1 VLTSD
6 QAFRNVAVALNA
18 EPNWIKKSVIGSVQ
32 SLFQPLFGMQKR
44 HRHVL
49 VLPVRVSVKKIRL
62 SQKLDFFFFY
72 ILTCKM
78 IWCLI
83 DKYSVFISFYWHCIY
98 TVFRK
103 KMWQYICD
111 HNSGKTCLIFVI
123 FALL

>member
-49 VLPVRVSVKKIRL
+49 VLPVRVSVKK
-62 SQKLDFFFFY
+62 LDY
-72 ILTCKM
+72 HKS
-78 IWCLI
+78 W
-83 DKYSVFISFYWHCIY
+83 ISFFS
-98 TVFRK
+98 TF
-103 KMWQYICD
+103 
-111 HNSGKTCLIFVI
+111 
-123 FALL
+123 